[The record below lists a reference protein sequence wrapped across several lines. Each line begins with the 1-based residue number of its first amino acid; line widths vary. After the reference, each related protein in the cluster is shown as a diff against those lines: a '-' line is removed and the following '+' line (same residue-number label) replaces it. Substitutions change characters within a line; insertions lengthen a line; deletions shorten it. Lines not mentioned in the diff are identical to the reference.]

1 MRIGIFGGSFDPV
14 HREHKNFVRAALKSL
29 QLDKLIVMPA
39 HTPPHKQGRSLSS
52 NADRLAMC
60 QLAFA
65 DLEKV
70 EVSDFE
76 LSQGGTSYTYLTC
89 AHVRQ
94 SYPNADIF
102 FLVGTD
108 MLRNFPFWKYPEKI
122 LEMVEL
128 AVSGREDEEGWWQRE
143 QEVFTQRFGKPF
155 VKIDYNGDAVSSTQI
170 RVLEGAGMRLDTFVE
185 EKVADYIEEKGLYSI
200 PFAKEALALEKPSRA
215 LHSVRVA
222 HLAARRAY
230 ALHIPEQDA
239 IAAGLLHDCAKNLP
253 PDHPYL
259 EGFTPPDEWG
269 EVPASVWH
277 QFAGAYVAERI
288 FGVQNADILNAIRY
302 HTSGRENMSGLE
314 KLIFLADML
323 EEERHYEGVEIL
335 RELFWRGQDLDECL
349 EEALYQTI
357 EFLKSKNADIYPLTQ
372 NAYHFIKK
380 EV

>member
-94 SYPNADIF
+94 CYPNADIF

-170 RVLEGAGMRLDTFVE
+170 RVLAGACMRLDTFVD
-185 EKVADYIEEKGLYSI
+185 EKVADYIEGKGLYAI
-200 PFAKEALALEKPSRA
+200 PFAKDALALEKTSRA

-239 IAAGLLHDCAKNLP
+239 IAAGLLHDCAKNLSS
-253 PDHPYL
+253 DHPYL
-259 EGFTPPDEWG
+259 KGFTLPDQWG

-288 FGVQNADILNAIRY
+288 FGVQDADILNAIRY
-302 HTSGRENMSGLE
+302 HTSGRENMSVLE

-357 EFLKSKNADIYPLTQ
+357 EFLKSKDADIYPLTQ